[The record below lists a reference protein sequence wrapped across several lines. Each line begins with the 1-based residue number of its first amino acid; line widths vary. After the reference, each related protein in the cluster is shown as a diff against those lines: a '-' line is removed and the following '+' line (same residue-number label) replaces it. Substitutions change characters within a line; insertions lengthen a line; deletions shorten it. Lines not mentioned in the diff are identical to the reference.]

1 MEKAFLKINIFF
13 KQYGFK
19 NGLKRLS
26 LKFLSSFLIVKEDII
41 LAQTT
46 RIKSNSNS
54 RIEQME
60 LANINSWLND
70 NIISIDEHKKFNYFL
85 NKKCNGYY
93 ITDNNKLVAW
103 GFVDSSGKYEYGGK
117 YFYTIPP
124 KVHILRNLFVK
135 PEFRG
140 KSFGKWIN
148 EARINNIP
156 DGCIP
161 VAFVIPENRY
171 ALRNLKMFGFEE
183 ILFVQHYCWFNKW
196 ERRKIKII
204 KEGKIADIL
213 LIGFKK

>member
-1 MEKAFLKINIFF
+1 MSYLSILKNRF
-13 KQYGFK
+13 KQYGLK

-26 LKFLSSFLIVKEDII
+26 LKFLSSFLIIKEDLI

-54 RIEQME
+54 RIEQMK
-60 LANINSWLND
+60 LTNINSWLND

-93 ITDNNKLVAW
+93 ITDNNKLAAW

-117 YFYTIPP
+117 YFYTIPL

-148 EARINNIP
+148 EARIANIP
-156 DGCIP
+156 AECIP
-161 VAFVIPENRY
+161 VGFVIPENRY

-183 ILFVQHYCWFNKW
+183 ILFVQHFCWFNKW
-196 ERRKIKII
+196 EKRKIKII
-204 KEGKIADIL
+204 KKGKIADIL
-213 LIGFKK
+213 LSGFKN